1 MRSHKK
7 ASFGLQNVIVLGSQ
21 GTRPDSLTYLD
32 RKKRVAKYI
41 SKGKAT
47 VVQRAYQM
55 KFLYRPSSLHG
66 CSAVRTLED
75 DMHISDVNYLP
86 PTYLKTYP

>member
-1 MRSHKK
+1 MSLYWNVK
-7 ASFGLQNVIVLGSQ
+7 A
-21 GTRPDSLTYLD
+21 PDLTMTYLE

-75 DMHISDVNYLP
+75 DIYTSDGKYLP
-86 PTYLKTYP
+86 PSYLKTYP

>member
-1 MRSHKK
+1 M
-7 ASFGLQNVIVLGSQ
+7 L
-21 GTRPDSLTYLD
+21 YLD

-75 DMHISDVNYLP
+75 DIY
-86 PTYLKTYP
+86 T

>member
-1 MRSHKK
+1 MVCKMSLYWNIEK
-7 ASFGLQNVIVLGSQ
+7 S
-21 GTRPDSLTYLD
+21 RPDSMTYLD

-75 DMHISDVNYLP
+75 DIY
-86 PTYLKTYP
+86 T

>member
-1 MRSHKK
+1 MSLYWNVK
-7 ASFGLQNVIVLGSQ
+7 A
-21 GTRPDSLTYLD
+21 PDLTMTYLE
-32 RKKRVAKYI
+32 RKKRAAKYI

-66 CSAVRTLED
+66 CSAVSTLED
-75 DMHISDVNYLP
+75 DIYTSDANYLP